1 MSQVCPRI
9 GVSCL
14 LLADLGYR
22 HEKCK
27 LNDYVSNLRWRSNAF
42 QCNANVGLGR
52 VKEEI
57 VLELTLEISLKA
69 HLAKIQATG
78 K

>member
-1 MSQVCPRI
+1 MQAKRLCEQPQVA
-9 GVSCL
+9 L
-14 LLADLGYR
+14 
-22 HEKCK
+22 
-27 LNDYVSNLRWRSNAF
+27 
-42 QCNANVGLGR
+42 QCIPMQCNVGLGR